1 MMMTITAD
9 EKNLAIL
16 TTVASALG
24 PLRES
29 LVFVGGCATG
39 LLVTNVRAQPIRMT
53 DDVDLVA
60 HVVSQQEFHALE
72 RQFEA
77 LGFTH
82 DMSADAPIC
91 RWKCREIMVDL
102 MPTDEGILGFHNRW
116 YPLAVESAIT
126 VTLPNAL
133 VIKLVTAPVFLGTKL
148 EAFKGRGKGDYMAS
162 HDLED
167 VITVVDG
174 RATLIEEATQSP
186 PELREYLAT
195 EFTQLLANRDFMD
208 ALPGQLP
215 TDLGSQARVPGLI
228 KKLKQLSELG

>member
-1 MMMTITAD
+1 MMPPISAD
-9 EKNLAIL
+9 ERNLAIL
-16 TTVASALG
+16 TAVANALG
-24 PLRES
+24 ALRDS

-60 HVVSQQEFHALE
+60 HVVSHQGFHALE
-72 RQFEA
+72 KQFEG

-82 DMSADAPIC
+82 DMSTDAPIC
-91 RWKCREIMVDL
+91 RWKLRDITVDL

-116 YPLAVESAIT
+116 YPLAVESALS
-126 VTLPNAL
+126 VTLPQGFG
-133 VIKLVTAPVFLGTKL
+133 IKLIAAPVFLGTKL
-148 EAFKGRGKGDYMAS
+148 EAFKGRGNGDYMAS

-167 VITVVDG
+167 IVTVVDG
-174 RATLIEEATQSP
+174 RQTLLDEVAQSP
-186 PELREYLAT
+186 SDLRGYLAA
-195 EFTQLLANRDFMD
+195 EFKGLVESRDFMD

-228 KKLKQLSELG
+228 KKLRQLSEVG

>member
-1 MMMTITAD
+1 MMMNITAD

-24 PLRES
+24 SLRES

-60 HVVSQQEFHALE
+60 QVASQQEFHALE
-72 RQFEA
+72 REIEA
-77 LGFTH
+77 LGFVH

-91 RWKCREIMVDL
+91 RWKCRDVTVDL

-116 YPLAVESAIT
+116 YPLAVESANT
-126 VTLPNAL
+126 VTLPAGMN
-133 VIKLVTAPVFLGTKL
+133 IRLVTAPVFLGTQL

-167 VITVVDG
+167 IVTVVDG
-174 RATLIEEATQSP
+174 RATLLEEAAKSP
-186 PELREYLAT
+186 PELRGYLAT
-195 EFTQLLANRDFMD
+195 EFTQLLESRDFMD

-228 KKLKQLSELG
+228 KKLKQLSELE

>member
-9 EKNLAIL
+9 ERNLAIL

-82 DMSADAPIC
+82 DMSDDAPIC

-116 YPLAVESAIT
+116 YPLAVESALT
-126 VTLPNAL
+126 VTLPNGL

-148 EAFKGRGKGDYMAS
+148 EAFKGRGNGDYMAS

-174 RATLIEEATQSP
+174 RATLLEEATQSP
-186 PELREYLAT
+186 PDLRAYLAT
-195 EFTQLLANRDFMD
+195 EFRQLLDNRDFMD

-228 KKLKQLSELG
+228 KKLKHLSELR

>member
-1 MMMTITAD
+1 MMPITAE

-16 TTVASALG
+16 SVVAKALG
-24 PLRES
+24 HLRGS

-60 HVVSQQEFHALE
+60 DVVSQREYHALE

-77 LGFTH
+77 LGFVH

-91 RWKCREIMVDL
+91 RWVCGDVVVDL
-102 MPTDEGILGFHNRW
+102 MPTEPGILGFHNRW
-116 YPLAVESAIT
+116 YSLAVTSAME
-126 VTLPNAL
+126 VVLPDDLPIRL
-133 VIKLVTAPVFLGTKL
+133 VNAPVFIGTKI
-148 EAFKGRGKGDYMAS
+148 EAFMGRGNGDYMAS

-167 VITVVDG
+167 IITVVDG
-174 RATLIEEATQSP
+174 RASLFAEMQAAP
-186 PELREYLAT
+186 AELRDYLGN
-195 EFTQLLANRDFMD
+195 EFRALLANRDFMD

-215 TDLGSQARVPGLI
+215 ADRGSQARLPGLI
-228 KKLKQLSELG
+228 KKLQDISSIG

>member
-1 MMMTITAD
+1 MMMPITTD

-16 TTVASALG
+16 ATVAAALG
-24 PLRES
+24 DLRAS

-60 HVVSQQEFHALE
+60 HVVSQREYHALE
-72 RQFEA
+72 RKFEA
-77 LGFTH
+77 LGFVH

-91 RWKCREIMVDL
+91 RWKCRGIAVDL
-102 MPTDEGILGFHNRW
+102 MPSDPHILGFHNRW
-116 YPLAVESAIT
+116 YPLAVESAGA
-126 VTLPNAL
+126 VMLPDGL
-133 VIKLVTAPVFLGTKL
+133 PIKLISAPVFLGTKL

-167 VITVVDG
+167 VITVIDG
-174 RATLIEEATQSP
+174 RATLMDEIAQSP
-186 PELREYLAT
+186 AELQAYLSA
-195 EFTQLLANRDFMD
+195 EFQQLMANRDFTD

-215 TDLGSQARVPGLI
+215 ADLGSQARVPGLI
-228 KKLKQLSELG
+228 KKLEQLANLG

>member
-1 MMMTITAD
+1 MMMAITAD
-9 EKNLAIL
+9 ERNLAIL

-116 YPLAVESAIT
+116 YPLAVESALT
-126 VTLPNAL
+126 VTLPNEL

-148 EAFKGRGKGDYMAS
+148 EAFKGRGNGDYMAS

-174 RATLIEEATQSP
+174 RATLLEEATQSP
-186 PELREYLAT
+186 LELRAYLAI
-195 EFTQLLANRDFMD
+195 EFRQLLDNRDFMD

>member
-1 MMMTITAD
+1 MMMAITAN
-9 EKNLAIL
+9 ERNLAIL

-77 LGFTH
+77 LGFKH

-116 YPLAVESAIT
+116 YPLAVESALT
-126 VTLPNAL
+126 VTLPNELA
-133 VIKLVTAPVFLGTKL
+133 IKLITAPVFLGTKL

-174 RATLIEEATQSP
+174 RATLLEEAAQSP
-186 PELREYLAT
+186 TELRAYLAT
-195 EFTQLLANRDFMD
+195 EFTQLIANRDFMD
-208 ALPGQLP
+208 ALPGQLT

-228 KKLKQLSELG
+228 KKLKQLSELR

>member
-1 MMMTITAD
+1 MMTISAD
-9 EKNLAIL
+9 ERNLAIL
-16 TTVASALG
+16 TTVATALG

-77 LGFTH
+77 LGFKH

-91 RWKCREIMVDL
+91 RWKCREVTVDL

-116 YPLAVESAIT
+116 YPLAAESALT
-126 VTLPNAL
+126 VTLPNEL

-148 EAFKGRGKGDYMAS
+148 EAFKGRGNGDYMAS

-174 RATLIEEATQSP
+174 RATLLGEAMQSP
-186 PELREYLAT
+186 PELRAYLAT
-195 EFTQLLANRDFMD
+195 EFRQLLDNRDFMD